1 MLKLPTKMK
10 SYNISSCRRCGFK
23 LQAYKR
29 EFDED
34 IKRALMFKNRDTEYK
49 DKFRCVKITSYRSRF
64 LDEQDNL
71 RYGIKALMDALKWNK
86 LIVDDNPI
94 WCKVTVEQIKCKR
107 KEERTEVRI
116 V

>member
-1 MLKLPTKMK
+1 MK

-23 LQAYKR
+23 LQAYKK
-29 EFDED
+29 EFYTD
-34 IKRALMFKNRDTEYK
+34 IIEQLSNDRVIIDLKPTLKA
-49 DKFRCVKITSYRSRF
+49 VKIISYRSRF

-71 RYGIKALMDALKWNK
+71 RYGVKALMDALKWAE
-86 LIVDDNPI
+86 LIVDDSPE